1 MLEAAGVPF
10 ECVDAALDENGVKAS
25 LRAEGAAAEALA
37 LALAREKALAAKAD
51 AADLILGSDQIL
63 ELDDSTMLDK
73 PSSSEELLRQLQRL
87 SGRAHKL
94 HSAAALVEDGEVV
107 WTSIET
113 VTMHVRPL
121 GPDFLRDYVEREY
134 ETVRWSVG
142 GYHAEG
148 RGAQLFERIEG
159 SHFAVLGL
167 PLLPLLAALRERGV
181 IAA

>member
-10 ECVDAALDENGVKAS
+10 ECVDAALDEDDVKAS
-25 LRAEGAAAEALA
+25 LRAEGAAAAALA

-73 PSSSEELLRQLQRL
+73 PSSREELLRQLQRL

-142 GYHAEG
+142 GYHVES

-167 PLLPLLAALRERGV
+167 PLLPLLAALRQRGV
-181 IAA
+181 LLT